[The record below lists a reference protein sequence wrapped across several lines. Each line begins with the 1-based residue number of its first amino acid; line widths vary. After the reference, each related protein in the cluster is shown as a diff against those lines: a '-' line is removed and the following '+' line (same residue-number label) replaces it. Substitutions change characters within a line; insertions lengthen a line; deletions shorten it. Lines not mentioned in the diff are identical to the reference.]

1 MKKYDHLRVA
11 ARKWRLEDNLSL
23 PEICDRLSLS
33 KGTVH
38 HWLKGIP
45 LQRRSRSGDNLRQ
58 EGYSGKNALRLSGL
72 REEAYRKGVSEYPRL
87 LESDP
92 TFRDFIMLF
101 LTEGSRCERNSVAI
115 ANSNPR
121 LVQLAYYWL
130 KKLANPAR
138 AFDFRAQIHVD
149 QNLTELVQFWS
160 RELQVNPDLIRL
172 QRKSNSGQLKGRTWR
187 SRYGV
192 LTVRVSDTYLRCR
205 LEAWMNLL
213 QDSWPF
219 GVRAQGGPPDLGS
232 GHQVSSILTTPT
244 ITDSAS

>member
-1 MKKYDHLRVA
+1 LKKYDHLRVA
-11 ARKWRLEDNLSL
+11 ARKWRLDDNLSL

-58 EGYSGKNALRLSGL
+58 EGYLGRNVLRLRGL
-72 REEAYRKGVSEYPRL
+72 REEAHRKGVIEYQSL

-121 LVQLAYYWL
+121 LIQLAYHWL
-130 KKLANPAR
+130 RRLANPAR
-138 AFDFRAQIHVD
+138 AFDFRVQIHTD
-149 QNLTELVQFWS
+149 QNITELVQFWS
-160 RELQVNPDLIRL
+160 IQLQVNPDLIRL
-172 QRKSNSGQLKGRTWR
+172 QRKSNSGRLSGRVWR
-187 SRYGV
+187 SKYGV

-205 LEAWMNLL
+205 LEAWMTLL
-213 QDSWPF
+213 QDSWYF
-219 GVRAQGGPPDLGS
+219 QGVAQSGRASALGAE
-232 GHQVSSILTTPT
+232 GLHVRVVSP
-244 ITDSAS
+244 